1 MAGTN
6 EPDDSKET
14 KSSDLFVWDKTSQLF
29 FHASSGFYHDPNA
42 GWYYSSR
49 DGLYYK
55 FENGNYVL
63 LESYKVD
70 ECDRSSREGTAT
82 ENPVQDEQRKQ
93 ICGDCEDYSSIQLH
107 ESEDYT
113 CVRSGQDEYSQ
124 GHMEHSINQTPENPP
139 PPSAWLEETLID
151 LYLSGYNQV
160 ATADDGA
167 MTTLG
172 TDEGEKFKVSADGD
186 SELEEGEWIP
196 EDGFIHSS
204 EEVSEEGVCWE
215 EENWRSQYGQ
225 VTQPEEEPEMGL
237 PVVELWEWSRVRQCR
252 KRGKDQVARLVGY
265 LVRRS
270 VKLHPSMPSGGG
282 LLRTAPICEVRRD
295 LVRVTT
301 GQVYRLRTPSA
312 KYLASLSCYDSCNPT
327 KDWGFP
333 EISPLSEP
341 TKKIESKSSDEVIE
355 CKGTPNLPDQL
366 AAFGKH
372 RSCAYR
378 DRAAER
384 RTLHGGIGV
393 GPGQKRAAIGDDGR
407 ELSPDST
414 RTEDAAAEALKMS
427 FGTGSYARNILE
439 SMGWKEGETLGN
451 STKGLVEPLEA
462 IGNIGNAG
470 LGWPQGR
477 TKHH

>member
-14 KSSDLFVWDKTSQLF
+14 KSSDLFVWDEASQLF

-107 ESEDYT
+107 ESEDYM
-113 CVRSGQDEYSQ
+113 CVRSGQDESSQ

-167 MTTLG
+167 MITLG

-225 VTQPEEEPEMGL
+225 VTQPEENPDLGL
-237 PVVELWEWSRVRQCR
+237 PVVELWEWSRVRQRR

-295 LVRVTT
+295 LDKCTDCGLLV
-301 GQVYRLRTPSA
+301 Q
-312 KYLASLSCYDSCNPT
+312 
-327 KDWGFP
+327 
-333 EISPLSEP
+333 
-341 TKKIESKSSDEVIE
+341 
-355 CKGTPNLPDQL
+355 
-366 AAFGKH
+366 
-372 RSCAYR
+372 
-378 DRAAER
+378 
-384 RTLHGGIGV
+384 
-393 GPGQKRAAIGDDGR
+393 
-407 ELSPDST
+407 
-414 RTEDAAAEALKMS
+414 
-427 FGTGSYARNILE
+427 NI
-439 SMGWKEGETLGN
+439 
-451 STKGLVEPLEA
+451 
-462 IGNIGNAG
+462 
-470 LGWPQGR
+470 
-477 TKHH
+477 